1 MERPTGA
8 ELRIRRQANLKTPY
22 SPFPIPHSLFP
33 KYMYRSNKP
42 NTEDDSLGAG
52 QDSFLDVV
60 ANIVGILIIL
70 TALVGARVQH
80 VIAHPEIANA
90 AEPVN
95 GNEAD
100 SPAVEQTDSPV
111 VDEELLAR
119 NSQLDK
125 QLEQSASEASSL
137 ESHAIETKK
146 TIALV
151 EAQAEALNRTR
162 QDIAYSTAAAKKE
175 VEAKR
180 EKLSEAEKEKFD
192 LQQKIAEKNA
202 AIEELEKSIGYEMS
216 QKKPDV
222 KKLEC
227 YPTAISKQVDK
238 SEVWIQLKKGRVACI
253 PSEKLI
259 DSFKQV
265 VMSPGNTKTMW
276 DGGKVTATVGPFDG
290 FFLEGAAWKENTN
303 ASVDVR
309 FIPVSEEVG
318 ETVDE
323 AMESMESSF
332 QKLLRKSNPAS
343 TVITVWVY
351 EDSFVP
357 FQEIEKYLYDSGY
370 RVAARPLP
378 NGVPI
383 GAGPNGSR
391 SAAQ

>member
-1 MERPTGA
+1 
-8 ELRIRRQANLKTPY
+8 
-22 SPFPIPHSLFP
+22 
-33 KYMYRSNKP
+33 MYRTNKP
-42 NTEDDSLGAG
+42 NSNDESLGAG

-80 VIAHPEIANA
+80 VIAHP
-90 AEPVN
+90 V
-95 GNEAD
+95 
-100 SPAVEQTDSPV
+100 AVEEQSVTEDKPAE
-111 VDEELLAR
+111 VDPQLAAR
-119 NSQLDK
+119 NSELMRQV
-125 QLEQSASEASSL
+125 EQAASEAASM
-137 ESHAIETKK
+137 ESHALETQK

-151 EAQAEALNRTR
+151 DAQAQALNQTR
-162 QDIAYSTAAAKKE
+162 AEIAQATEEAKKE
-175 VEAKR
+175 IESKR

-192 LQQKIAEKNA
+192 LQQKIAEKSA

-227 YPTAISKQVDK
+227 YPTAISKQVDR
-238 SEVWIQLKKGRVACI
+238 SEVWIQVKKGRVACI

-259 DSFKQV
+259 DAFKQV
-265 VMSPGNTKTMW
+265 VMSPGNSKKMW
-276 DGGKVTATVGPFDG
+276 EGGKVTGTVGPFDD
-290 FFLEGAAWKENTN
+290 FFLEGSAWKENNN
-303 ASVDVR
+303 AAVDVR
-309 FIPVSEEVG
+309 FVPISEDVG

-332 QKLLRKSNPAS
+332 QKLLRKNNPAT

-351 EDSFVP
+351 EDSFVQ